1 MIQTNLDKTPIAC
14 VFSDLHFHN
23 YSQYNEKGRRLDA
36 SLHILEHLA
45 SQPGVKLFCGDFFHE
60 DQYIS
65 NRLFQYI
72 TTNLNTRL
80 PNDFQMFGISGNH
93 DMCEINT
100 ADHQSPSLFAS
111 ISNVIKGINCI
122 DYSHINIG
130 HGVMVFGIPYLSYN
144 IGLQEHLQG
153 IRNNVFYKKAE
164 KRILLIHTDLH
175 GARDTDGRKIAS
187 VENINLNMNEFFDGF
202 DLVFSGHIHK
212 PQRINKKIIMVGA
225 PNQQRKS
232 DMGGKFGYW
241 KVYSDMSYKFVPLKS
256 PEFKFY
262 LPSKDDINGY
272 DYWVPLNEVE
282 DDEQLATQEKKFYST
297 VNREKLAKRYCKAK
311 GIKDKKKVEAL
322 KWMLND

>member
-1 MIQTNLDKTPIAC
+1 
-14 VFSDLHFHN
+14 
-23 YSQYNEKGRRLDA
+23 
-36 SLHILEHLA
+36 
-45 SQPGVKLFCGDFFHE
+45 
-60 DQYIS
+60 
-65 NRLFQYI
+65 
-72 TTNLNTRL
+72 
-80 PNDFQMFGISGNH
+80 
-93 DMCEINT
+93 
-100 ADHQSPSLFAS
+100 
-111 ISNVIKGINCI
+111 
-122 DYSHINIG
+122 
-130 HGVMVFGIPYLSYN
+130 
-144 IGLQEHLQG
+144 
-153 IRNNVFYKKAE
+153 
-164 KRILLIHTDLH
+164 
-175 GARDTDGRKIAS
+175 
-187 VENINLNMNEFFDGF
+187 
-202 DLVFSGHIHK
+202 
-212 PQRINKKIIMVGA
+212 MVGA